1 MKKFLCILIMI
12 VILLF
17 PSNIYAKS
25 VNNEKNYANVVFFTY
40 FNGDLEGKK
49 YMEDNYKTI
58 MEYYNGSSETSVK
71 NYLENISYNNFHLY
85 NLFPQ
90 INDSTF
96 IPIELS
102 ITEDDA
108 NNSNYD
114 SIIISDVLKKYPNV
128 SGTIDYD
135 NDGIVDNL
143 TIILRNKADN
153 AGSNSSL
160 VSHKSDYPGGN
171 DITLSNKSLGT
182 YNMLNTYSI
191 RNTKSSVIIHEFMH
205 SLGYPD
211 LYNSN
216 NDYPVFTWDIMG
228 NVISPPPYSL
238 AYLRSYFTNWLSID
252 EITKSGTITLNTQD
266 NKDGNQAYIIK
277 SPLND
282 YEFFVVEYRKKP
294 TLFDKIDRSIS
305 NSGVIV
311 YRINTTIT
319 GLSNKFGSYGV
330 YVYRDNSF
338 ALNSTPSSAVYNTV
352 FSKELGR
359 TTVGNSDLNS
369 KDKALLYSDGTNS
382 GIVLSEI
389 GSSSSN
395 SITLNVSIPNKGD
408 LDVWNELK
416 YDDINKN
423 SGYKVQTSIEMNN
436 KIYVGSITNNKLYTT
451 VYDNGNWS
459 TISNGTNIVIGD
471 VSPSTMEFK
480 IINNKLYLIY
490 GCWNK
495 IGVYSLENN
504 IWKKRA
510 EYNYSTGYMSTEVIN
525 NELYIANMYDNNNAE
540 LLKYKDDNITKV
552 TNYYSGSFVG
562 DPKVLSINNKIYLMV
577 RESSTKKIKIYEYS
591 NNIIKE
597 INNDILVNS
606 YDAKD
611 LNNKIIIAGKNT
623 GDIELYEF
631 DGTNFKKKTETIPY
645 NLPQLFKSQG
655 NLYLR
660 TIKDPTDI
668 YSNDNVLMVYSLSD
682 KVTMEGNNIASGV
695 NADYSGV
702 FSIGNRLYISY
713 IKDDITHIK
722 YKESN
727 NSLLSLSITSPN
739 KTTYTVG
746 DNVDLTGLKVIANYT
761 KNRKELSNNE
771 YTITNLNTNKVGS
784 YSATITYEGISNTFN
799 YEVIEK
805 VILNPLKSI
814 NLNKTSGTK
823 YIGETEN
830 LTVIYNPSNTT
841 DNKNV
846 TWTSS
851 NNNVASINNGVVT
864 AKGIGNA
871 IITAKVGSLTAS
883 YKITVIKHDNPVIVK
898 ANTLTYNGKEQ
909 EIITASNI
917 KGNIC
922 YAYNPI
928 SSCSSNKSIPKKINA
943 GEYTVYY
950 YVSGDNNYNSKS
962 GSIKV
967 NINKKVI
974 TKPVSSSDKTYN
986 GTIQNSNIVKP
997 DGVSIKNGSI
1007 ESATNVGK
1015 YNITYILDQ
1024 NHIWNDGSNNDVTVI
1039 WKINPYNISNALVNG
1054 VSDKVYNGNNIV
1066 QDNINVTVPIPSG
1079 KTSNPT
1085 YNVTYKDN
1093 LNSGV
1098 ATMIITGTGNYTG
1111 TKNVIFKI
1119 NKANNPVIVKAN
1131 TLTYNGKEQE
1141 LITVSNIKGNICY
1154 SYNPIS
1160 SCSKNESIPK
1170 KINAGEYTVYYYVSG
1185 DNNYNSK
1192 SGSIKVNINK
1202 KSGSISYLNKSITK
1216 TQGDQ
1221 AFTNVLTK
1229 TGDGIINYSSSDN
1242 KVATIDKNGKVTILS
1257 SGNTVIKA
1265 IVIDG
1270 ENYFYNI
1277 KEASYTLT
1285 VNKKII
1291 NIPITSISLNKTSG
1305 TKYIGETENLVVSYN
1320 PSNTTDNKSI
1330 TWTTSNSKVAT
1341 INNGVVKAV
1350 GVGNA
1355 VITAK
1360 VMNKTATYN
1369 ITVKK
1374 KENRPITYKYTYDS
1388 SKKIIFK
1395 LNNNVNINTFKNNL
1409 NYSSIIKSNNNI
1421 LKDND
1426 LIRTNMT
1433 ITYTDDEGN
1442 VQIYN
1447 TSVLGD
1453 VNGDGNI
1460 NALDYVK
1467 IKNHIMNT
1475 KKILKD
1481 VFILSADYNNDGKIS
1496 ALDYVRI
1503 KNYIMNGG
1511 K

>member
-12 VILLF
+12 VTLLF

-266 NKDGNQAYIIK
+266 NKNGNQAYIIK

-423 SGYKVQTSIEMNN
+423 SGYKVQTSIEMNS

-591 NNIIKE
+591 NNILKE

-631 DGTNFKKKTETIPY
+631 DGTNFKKKIETIPY

-771 YTITNLNTNKVGS
+771 YTITNFNTNKVGS

-898 ANTLTYNGKEQ
+898 
-909 EIITASNI
+909 
-917 KGNIC
+917 
-922 YAYNPI
+922 
-928 SSCSSNKSIPKKINA
+928 
-943 GEYTVYY
+943 V
-950 YVSGDNNYNSKS
+950 
-962 GSIKV
+962 
-967 NINKKVI
+967 
-974 TKPVSSSDKTYN
+974 
-986 GTIQNSNIVKP
+986 
-997 DGVSIKNGSI
+997 
-1007 ESATNVGK
+1007 
-1015 YNITYILDQ
+1015 
-1024 NHIWNDGSNNDVTVI
+1024 
-1039 WKINPYNISNALVNG
+1039 
-1054 VSDKVYNGNNIV
+1054 
-1066 QDNINVTVPIPSG
+1066 
-1079 KTSNPT
+1079 
-1085 YNVTYKDN
+1085 
-1093 LNSGV
+1093 
-1098 ATMIITGTGNYTG
+1098 
-1111 TKNVIFKI
+1111 
-1119 NKANNPVIVKAN
+1119 N

-1160 SCSKNESIPK
+1160 SCSTNESIPK
-1170 KINAGEYTVYYYVSG
+1170 KINAGEYTVYYFVSG

-1395 LNNNVNINTFKNNL
+1395 LNNNININTFKNNL

>member
-25 VNNEKNYANVVFFTY
+25 VNNERNYANVVFFTY

-382 GIVLSEI
+382 GIVLREI

-510 EYNYSTGYMSTEVIN
+510 EYNYSTGYMSTEIIN
-525 NELYIANMYDNNNAE
+525 NELYIANMYDNKNAE
-540 LLKYKDDNITKV
+540 LLKYKNDNITKV

-591 NNIIKE
+591 NNILKE

-771 YTITNLNTNKVGS
+771 YTITNFNTNKVGS

-871 IITAKVGSLTAS
+871 VITAKVGSLTAS

-909 EIITASNI
+909 ELITASNI

-922 YAYNPI
+922 YSYNPI
-928 SSCSSNKSIPKKINA
+928 SSCSKNESIPKKINA

-974 TKPVSSSDKTYN
+974 TKPVSPSDKTYN

-1007 ESATNVGK
+1007 ENATNVGK

-1054 VSDKVYNGNNIV
+1054 VSDKIYNGNNIV

-1119 NKANNPVIVKAN
+1119 NKANNQVIVKAN
-1131 TLTYNGKEQE
+1131 TLTYNEKEQE

-1160 SCSKNESIPK
+1160 SCSTNEIIPK

-1202 KSGSISYLNKSITK
+1202 KNGSISYLNKSITK

-1221 AFTNVLTK
+1221 AFTNLLTK

-1242 KVATIDKNGKVTILS
+1242 KVANIDKNGKVTILS
-1257 SGNTVIKA
+1257 PGNTVIKA

-1277 KEASYTLT
+1277 KETSYTLT

-1320 PSNTTDNKSI
+1320 PSNTPDNKSI
-1330 TWTTSNSKVAT
+1330 TWTTSNKKVAT

-1388 SKKIIFK
+1388 SKKIIYK
-1395 LNNNVNINTFKNNL
+1395 LNNNINISTFKNNL
-1409 NYSSIIKSNNNI
+1409 NYNSIIKSNNNI

>member
-25 VNNEKNYANVVFFTY
+25 VNNERNYANVVFFTY

-71 NYLENISYNNFHLY
+71 NYLKNISYNNFHLY

-495 IGVYSLENN
+495 IGFYSLENN

-525 NELYIANMYDNNNAE
+525 NELYIANMYNNNNAE
-540 LLKYKDDNITKV
+540 LLKYKNDNITKV

-591 NNIIKE
+591 NNILKE

-713 IKDDITHIK
+713 IKDNITHIK

-771 YTITNLNTNKVGS
+771 YTITNFNTNKVGS

-864 AKGIGNA
+864 AKEIGNA

-898 ANTLTYNGKEQ
+898 ANTLTYNE
-909 EIITASNI
+909 
-917 KGNIC
+917 
-922 YAYNPI
+922 
-928 SSCSSNKSIPKKINA
+928 
-943 GEYTVYY
+943 
-950 YVSGDNNYNSKS
+950 
-962 GSIKV
+962 
-967 NINKKVI
+967 
-974 TKPVSSSDKTYN
+974 
-986 GTIQNSNIVKP
+986 
-997 DGVSIKNGSI
+997 
-1007 ESATNVGK
+1007 
-1015 YNITYILDQ
+1015 
-1024 NHIWNDGSNNDVTVI
+1024 
-1039 WKINPYNISNALVNG
+1039 
-1054 VSDKVYNGNNIV
+1054 
-1066 QDNINVTVPIPSG
+1066 
-1079 KTSNPT
+1079 
-1085 YNVTYKDN
+1085 
-1093 LNSGV
+1093 
-1098 ATMIITGTGNYTG
+1098 
-1111 TKNVIFKI
+1111 
-1119 NKANNPVIVKAN
+1119 
-1131 TLTYNGKEQE
+1131 KEQE

-1160 SCSKNESIPK
+1160 SCLKNESIPK

-1330 TWTTSNSKVAT
+1330 TWTTSNNKVAT

-1395 LNNNVNINTFKNNL
+1395 LNNNININTFKNNL

-1481 VFILSADYNNDGKIS
+1481 VFMLSADYNNDGKIS

>member
-25 VNNEKNYANVVFFTY
+25 VNNERNYANVVFFTY

-395 SITLNVSIPNKGD
+395 SITLNVSIPNKND

-540 LLKYKDDNITKV
+540 LLKYKNDNITKV

-591 NNIIKE
+591 NNILKE

-660 TIKDPTDI
+660 TIKDTTDI

-909 EIITASNI
+909 ELITVSNI

-922 YAYNPI
+922 YSYNPI
-928 SSCSSNKSIPKKINA
+928 SSCSTNESIPKKINA

-950 YVSGDNNYNSKS
+950 FVSGDNNYNSKS

-974 TKPVSSSDKTYN
+974 TKPISSSDKTYN

-1111 TKNVIFKI
+1111 TKNVTFKI

-1160 SCSKNESIPK
+1160 SCSTNESIPK

-1330 TWTTSNSKVAT
+1330 TWTTSNNKVAT

-1369 ITVKK
+1369 INVKK

-1395 LNNNVNINTFKNNL
+1395 LNNNININTFKNNL

>member
-58 MEYYNGSSETSVK
+58 IEYYNGSSETSVK

-369 KDKALLYSDGTNS
+369 KNKALLYSDGTNS

-525 NELYIANMYDNNNAE
+525 NELYIANMYNNNNAE
-540 LLKYKDDNITKV
+540 LLKYKDDNIIKV

-591 NNIIKE
+591 NNILKE

-771 YTITNLNTNKVGS
+771 YIITNFNTNKVGS

-871 IITAKVGSLTAS
+871 VITAKVGSLTAS
-883 YKITVIKHDNPVIVK
+883 YKITVIKHDNPVI
-898 ANTLTYNGKEQ
+898 
-909 EIITASNI
+909 I
-917 KGNIC
+917 
-922 YAYNPI
+922 
-928 SSCSSNKSIPKKINA
+928 
-943 GEYTVYY
+943 
-950 YVSGDNNYNSKS
+950 
-962 GSIKV
+962 
-967 NINKKVI
+967 
-974 TKPVSSSDKTYN
+974 
-986 GTIQNSNIVKP
+986 
-997 DGVSIKNGSI
+997 
-1007 ESATNVGK
+1007 
-1015 YNITYILDQ
+1015 
-1024 NHIWNDGSNNDVTVI
+1024 
-1039 WKINPYNISNALVNG
+1039 
-1054 VSDKVYNGNNIV
+1054 
-1066 QDNINVTVPIPSG
+1066 
-1079 KTSNPT
+1079 
-1085 YNVTYKDN
+1085 
-1093 LNSGV
+1093 
-1098 ATMIITGTGNYTG
+1098 
-1111 TKNVIFKI
+1111 
-1119 NKANNPVIVKAN
+1119 KAN

-1229 TGDGIINYSSSDN
+1229 TGDGIMNYSSSDN

-1305 TKYIGETENLVVSYN
+1305 TKYIGETENLIVSYN

-1330 TWTTSNSKVAT
+1330 TWTTSNKKVAI

-1360 VMNKTATYN
+1360 VMNKTVTYN

-1395 LNNNVNINTFKNNL
+1395 LNNNINITTFKNNL
-1409 NYSSIIKSNNNI
+1409 NYSSIITSNNNI

>member
-395 SITLNVSIPNKGD
+395 SITLNVSIPNKDD

-577 RESSTKKIKIYEYS
+577 RESSSKKIKIYEYS
-591 NNIIKE
+591 NNILKE

-713 IKDDITHIK
+713 IKDNITHIK

-771 YTITNLNTNKVGS
+771 YTITNFNTNKVGS

-871 IITAKVGSLTAS
+871 VITAKVGSLTAS
-883 YKITVIKHDNPVIVK
+883 YKITVIKHDNPVI
-898 ANTLTYNGKEQ
+898 
-909 EIITASNI
+909 I
-917 KGNIC
+917 
-922 YAYNPI
+922 
-928 SSCSSNKSIPKKINA
+928 
-943 GEYTVYY
+943 
-950 YVSGDNNYNSKS
+950 
-962 GSIKV
+962 
-967 NINKKVI
+967 
-974 TKPVSSSDKTYN
+974 
-986 GTIQNSNIVKP
+986 
-997 DGVSIKNGSI
+997 
-1007 ESATNVGK
+1007 
-1015 YNITYILDQ
+1015 
-1024 NHIWNDGSNNDVTVI
+1024 
-1039 WKINPYNISNALVNG
+1039 
-1054 VSDKVYNGNNIV
+1054 
-1066 QDNINVTVPIPSG
+1066 
-1079 KTSNPT
+1079 
-1085 YNVTYKDN
+1085 
-1093 LNSGV
+1093 
-1098 ATMIITGTGNYTG
+1098 
-1111 TKNVIFKI
+1111 
-1119 NKANNPVIVKAN
+1119 KAN

-1229 TGDGIINYSSSDN
+1229 TGDGIINYSSSNN

-1330 TWTTSNSKVAT
+1330 TWTTSNKKVAI

-1395 LNNNVNINTFKNNL
+1395 LNNNININTFKNNL

>member
-25 VNNEKNYANVVFFTY
+25 VNNERNYANVVFFTY

-591 NNIIKE
+591 NNILKE

-631 DGTNFKKKTETIPY
+631 DGINFKKKTETIPY

-771 YTITNLNTNKVGS
+771 YTITNFNTNKVGS

-909 EIITASNI
+909 E
-917 KGNIC
+917 
-922 YAYNPI
+922 
-928 SSCSSNKSIPKKINA
+928 
-943 GEYTVYY
+943 
-950 YVSGDNNYNSKS
+950 
-962 GSIKV
+962 
-967 NINKKVI
+967 
-974 TKPVSSSDKTYN
+974 
-986 GTIQNSNIVKP
+986 
-997 DGVSIKNGSI
+997 
-1007 ESATNVGK
+1007 
-1015 YNITYILDQ
+1015 
-1024 NHIWNDGSNNDVTVI
+1024 
-1039 WKINPYNISNALVNG
+1039 
-1054 VSDKVYNGNNIV
+1054 
-1066 QDNINVTVPIPSG
+1066 
-1079 KTSNPT
+1079 
-1085 YNVTYKDN
+1085 
-1093 LNSGV
+1093 
-1098 ATMIITGTGNYTG
+1098 
-1111 TKNVIFKI
+1111 
-1119 NKANNPVIVKAN
+1119 
-1131 TLTYNGKEQE
+1131 

-1160 SCSKNESIPK
+1160 SCSTNESIPK

-1305 TKYIGETENLVVSYN
+1305 TKYIGETENLIVSYN

-1330 TWTTSNSKVAT
+1330 TWTTSNKKVAT

-1395 LNNNVNINTFKNNL
+1395 LNNNININTFKNNL

-1475 KKILKD
+1475 KKITGD

>member
-12 VILLF
+12 VTLLF

-266 NKDGNQAYIIK
+266 NKNGNQAYIIK

-525 NELYIANMYDNNNAE
+525 NELYIANMYNNNNAE

-591 NNIIKE
+591 NNILKE

-771 YTITNLNTNKVGS
+771 YTITNFNTNKVGS

-898 ANTLTYNGKEQ
+898 AN
-909 EIITASNI
+909 
-917 KGNIC
+917 
-922 YAYNPI
+922 P
-928 SSCSSNKSIPKKINA
+928 
-943 GEYTVYY
+943 
-950 YVSGDNNYNSKS
+950 
-962 GSIKV
+962 
-967 NINKKVI
+967 
-974 TKPVSSSDKTYN
+974 
-986 GTIQNSNIVKP
+986 
-997 DGVSIKNGSI
+997 
-1007 ESATNVGK
+1007 
-1015 YNITYILDQ
+1015 
-1024 NHIWNDGSNNDVTVI
+1024 
-1039 WKINPYNISNALVNG
+1039 
-1054 VSDKVYNGNNIV
+1054 
-1066 QDNINVTVPIPSG
+1066 
-1079 KTSNPT
+1079 
-1085 YNVTYKDN
+1085 
-1093 LNSGV
+1093 
-1098 ATMIITGTGNYTG
+1098 
-1111 TKNVIFKI
+1111 
-1119 NKANNPVIVKAN
+1119 
-1131 TLTYNGKEQE
+1131 LTYNGKEQE

-1154 SYNPIS
+1154 SYNHIS
-1160 SCSKNESIPK
+1160 SCSSNESIPK

-1192 SGSIKVNINK
+1192 SGSIKVIINK

-1388 SKKIIFK
+1388 SKKIIYK
-1395 LNNNVNINTFKNNL
+1395 LNKNINIKTFKNNL
-1409 NYSSIIKSNNNI
+1409 NYNPIIKSNNNI

>member
-25 VNNEKNYANVVFFTY
+25 VNNERNYANVVFFTY

-395 SITLNVSIPNKGD
+395 SITLNVSIPNKDD

-423 SGYKVQTSIEMNN
+423 GGYKVQTSIEMNN

-591 NNIIKE
+591 NNILKE

-771 YTITNLNTNKVGS
+771 YTITNFNTNKVGS
-784 YSATITYEGISNTFN
+784 YSATITYEGISNSFN

-814 NLNKTSGTK
+814 NLNKTSDTK

-871 IITAKVGSLTAS
+871 IITAKVGNLTAS

-909 EIITASNI
+909 ELITVSNI

-922 YAYNPI
+922 YSYNPI
-928 SSCSSNKSIPKKINA
+928 SSCSKNESIPKKINA

-950 YVSGDNNYNSKS
+950 FVGGDNNYNSKS
-962 GSIKV
+962 GNIKV

-1039 WKINPYNISNALVNG
+1039 WKINPYNINNALVNG

-1098 ATMIITGTGNYTG
+1098 VTMIITGTGNYTG
-1111 TKNVIFKI
+1111 TKNVTFKI

-1131 TLTYNGKEQE
+1131 TLTYNEQEQE

-1170 KINAGEYTVYYYVSG
+1170 KINAGEYTVYYFVSG

-1202 KSGSISYLNKSITK
+1202 KSGNISYLNKSITK

-1257 SGNTVIKA
+1257 AGNTVIKA

-1285 VNKKII
+1285 VNKKTI

-1350 GVGNA
+1350 GIGNA

-1395 LNNNVNINTFKNNL
+1395 LNNNININTFKNNL
-1409 NYSSIIKSNNNI
+1409 NYNPIIKSNNNI

-1475 KKILKD
+1475 KKITGD

>member
-525 NELYIANMYDNNNAE
+525 NELYIANMYNNNNAE

-591 NNIIKE
+591 NNILKE

-771 YTITNLNTNKVGS
+771 YTITNFNTNKVGS

-871 IITAKVGSLTAS
+871 VITAKVGSLTAS
-883 YKITVIKHDNPVIVK
+883 YKITVIKHD
-898 ANTLTYNGKEQ
+898 
-909 EIITASNI
+909 
-917 KGNIC
+917 
-922 YAYNPI
+922 
-928 SSCSSNKSIPKKINA
+928 
-943 GEYTVYY
+943 
-950 YVSGDNNYNSKS
+950 
-962 GSIKV
+962 
-967 NINKKVI
+967 
-974 TKPVSSSDKTYN
+974 
-986 GTIQNSNIVKP
+986 
-997 DGVSIKNGSI
+997 
-1007 ESATNVGK
+1007 
-1015 YNITYILDQ
+1015 
-1024 NHIWNDGSNNDVTVI
+1024 
-1039 WKINPYNISNALVNG
+1039 
-1054 VSDKVYNGNNIV
+1054 
-1066 QDNINVTVPIPSG
+1066 
-1079 KTSNPT
+1079 
-1085 YNVTYKDN
+1085 
-1093 LNSGV
+1093 
-1098 ATMIITGTGNYTG
+1098 
-1111 TKNVIFKI
+1111 
-1119 NKANNPVIVKAN
+1119 NPVIVKAN

-1160 SCSKNESIPK
+1160 SCLSNENIPK

-1291 NIPITSISLNKTSG
+1291 NIPIISISLNKTSG

-1330 TWTTSNSKVAT
+1330 IWTTSNSKVAT

-1388 SKKIIFK
+1388 SKKIIYK
-1395 LNNNVNINTFKNNL
+1395 LNNNININTFKNNL
-1409 NYSSIIKSNNNI
+1409 NYNPIIKSNNNI

>member
-71 NYLENISYNNFHLY
+71 SYLENISYNNFHLH

-591 NNIIKE
+591 NNILKE

-713 IKDDITHIK
+713 IKDNITHIK

-771 YTITNLNTNKVGS
+771 YTITNFNTNKVGS

-871 IITAKVGSLTAS
+871 VITAKVGSLTAS
-883 YKITVIKHDNPVIVK
+883 YKITVIKHD
-898 ANTLTYNGKEQ
+898 
-909 EIITASNI
+909 
-917 KGNIC
+917 
-922 YAYNPI
+922 
-928 SSCSSNKSIPKKINA
+928 
-943 GEYTVYY
+943 
-950 YVSGDNNYNSKS
+950 
-962 GSIKV
+962 
-967 NINKKVI
+967 
-974 TKPVSSSDKTYN
+974 
-986 GTIQNSNIVKP
+986 
-997 DGVSIKNGSI
+997 
-1007 ESATNVGK
+1007 
-1015 YNITYILDQ
+1015 
-1024 NHIWNDGSNNDVTVI
+1024 
-1039 WKINPYNISNALVNG
+1039 
-1054 VSDKVYNGNNIV
+1054 
-1066 QDNINVTVPIPSG
+1066 
-1079 KTSNPT
+1079 
-1085 YNVTYKDN
+1085 
-1093 LNSGV
+1093 
-1098 ATMIITGTGNYTG
+1098 
-1111 TKNVIFKI
+1111 
-1119 NKANNPVIVKAN
+1119 NPVIVKAN

-1160 SCSKNESIPK
+1160 SCLKNESILK

-1202 KSGSISYLNKSITK
+1202 KSGSISYLNKNITK

-1330 TWTTSNSKVAT
+1330 TWTSSNSKVAT

>member
-12 VILLF
+12 VTLLF

-252 EITKSGTITLNTQD
+252 EITKSGTIILNTQD

-591 NNIIKE
+591 NNILKE

-713 IKDDITHIK
+713 IKDNITHIK

-771 YTITNLNTNKVGS
+771 YTITNFNTNKVGS

-871 IITAKVGSLTAS
+871 IITAKVGNLTAS

-909 EIITASNI
+909 ELITVSNI

-922 YAYNPI
+922 YSYNPI
-928 SSCSSNKSIPKKINA
+928 SSCSSNESIPKKINA

-974 TKPVSSSDKTYN
+974 TKPISSSDKTYN

-1054 VSDKVYNGNNIV
+1054 VSGKVYNGNNIV

-1111 TKNVIFKI
+1111 TKNVTFKI

-1131 TLTYNGKEQE
+1131 TLIYNEKEQE

-1160 SCSKNESIPK
+1160 SCSTNESIPK
-1170 KINAGEYTVYYYVSG
+1170 KINAGEYTVYYFVSG

-1216 TQGDQ
+1216 TQGNQ

-1374 KENRPITYKYTYDS
+1374 KENRPITYKYSYDS

-1395 LNNNVNINTFKNNL
+1395 LNNNININTFKNNL

>member
-25 VNNEKNYANVVFFTY
+25 VNNERNYANVVFFTY

-395 SITLNVSIPNKGD
+395 SITLNVSIPNKDD

-591 NNIIKE
+591 NNILKE

-771 YTITNLNTNKVGS
+771 YTITNFNTNKVGS
-784 YSATITYEGISNTFN
+784 YSATITYEGISNSFN

-814 NLNKTSGTK
+814 NLNKTSDTK

-871 IITAKVGSLTAS
+871 IITAKVGNLTAS

-898 ANTLTYNGKEQ
+898 AN
-909 EIITASNI
+909 I
-917 KGNIC
+917 
-922 YAYNPI
+922 
-928 SSCSSNKSIPKKINA
+928 
-943 GEYTVYY
+943 
-950 YVSGDNNYNSKS
+950 
-962 GSIKV
+962 
-967 NINKKVI
+967 
-974 TKPVSSSDKTYN
+974 
-986 GTIQNSNIVKP
+986 
-997 DGVSIKNGSI
+997 
-1007 ESATNVGK
+1007 
-1015 YNITYILDQ
+1015 
-1024 NHIWNDGSNNDVTVI
+1024 
-1039 WKINPYNISNALVNG
+1039 
-1054 VSDKVYNGNNIV
+1054 
-1066 QDNINVTVPIPSG
+1066 
-1079 KTSNPT
+1079 
-1085 YNVTYKDN
+1085 
-1093 LNSGV
+1093 
-1098 ATMIITGTGNYTG
+1098 
-1111 TKNVIFKI
+1111 
-1119 NKANNPVIVKAN
+1119 
-1131 TLTYNGKEQE
+1131 LTYNGKEQE

-1170 KINAGEYTVYYYVSG
+1170 KINSGEYTVYYFVSG

-1202 KSGSISYLNKSITK
+1202 KSGNISYLNKSITK

-1395 LNNNVNINTFKNNL
+1395 LNNNININTFKNNL

>member
-25 VNNEKNYANVVFFTY
+25 VNNERNYANVVFFTY

-71 NYLENISYNNFHLY
+71 NYLKNISYNNFHLY

-191 RNTKSSVIIHEFMH
+191 KNTKSSVIIHEFMH

-591 NNIIKE
+591 NNILKE

-631 DGTNFKKKTETIPY
+631 DGTNFRKKTETIPY

-771 YTITNLNTNKVGS
+771 YTITNFNTNEVGS

-909 EIITASNI
+909 ELITVSNI

-922 YAYNPI
+922 YSYNPI
-928 SSCSSNKSIPKKINA
+928 SSCSTNESIPKKINA

-1007 ESATNVGK
+1007 ESATNAGK

-1024 NHIWNDGSNNDVTVI
+1024 NHIWNDGSNNDVTII

-1111 TKNVIFKI
+1111 TKNVTFKI
-1119 NKANNPVIVKAN
+1119 NKANNPAIVKAN
-1131 TLTYNGKEQE
+1131 ILTYNGKEQE

-1160 SCSKNESIPK
+1160 SCSTNESIPK

-1305 TKYIGETENLVVSYN
+1305 TKYIGETENLIVSYN

-1330 TWTTSNSKVAT
+1330 TWTTSNKKVAT

-1409 NYSSIIKSNNNI
+1409 NYSSVIKSNNNI

-1475 KKILKD
+1475 KKITGD

>member
-25 VNNEKNYANVVFFTY
+25 VNNERNYANVVFFTY

-395 SITLNVSIPNKGD
+395 SITLNVSIPNKDD

-423 SGYKVQTSIEMNN
+423 GGYKVQTSIEMNN

-591 NNIIKE
+591 NNILKE

-771 YTITNLNTNKVGS
+771 YTITNFNTNKVGS
-784 YSATITYEGISNTFN
+784 YSATITYEGISNSFN

-814 NLNKTSGTK
+814 NLNKTSDTK

-871 IITAKVGSLTAS
+871 IITAKVGNLTAS

-909 EIITASNI
+909 ELITVSNI

-922 YAYNPI
+922 YSYNPI
-928 SSCSSNKSIPKKINA
+928 SSCSKNESIPKKINA

-974 TKPVSSSDKTYN
+974 IKPISSSDKTYN

-1024 NHIWNDGSNNDVTVI
+1024 NHIWNDGSNNDVTII

-1160 SCSKNESIPK
+1160 SCSTNESIPK

-1242 KVATIDKNGKVTILS
+1242 KVATIDKKGKVTILS
-1257 SGNTVIKA
+1257 AGNTVIKA

-1285 VNKKII
+1285 VNKKTI

-1305 TKYIGETENLVVSYN
+1305 TKYIGETGNLVVSYN

-1350 GVGNA
+1350 GIGNA

>member
-58 MEYYNGSSETSVK
+58 IEYYNGSSETSVK

-171 DITLSNKSLGT
+171 DITLSNKSLGA

-525 NELYIANMYDNNNAE
+525 NELYIANMYDNKNAE
-540 LLKYKDDNITKV
+540 LLKYKNDNITKV

-591 NNIIKE
+591 NNILKE

-668 YSNDNVLMVYSLSD
+668 YSNDNILMVYSLSD

-771 YTITNLNTNKVGS
+771 YTITNFNTNKVGS

-871 IITAKVGSLTAS
+871 VITAKVGSLTAS

-898 ANTLTYNGKEQ
+898 AN
-909 EIITASNI
+909 I
-917 KGNIC
+917 
-922 YAYNPI
+922 
-928 SSCSSNKSIPKKINA
+928 
-943 GEYTVYY
+943 
-950 YVSGDNNYNSKS
+950 
-962 GSIKV
+962 
-967 NINKKVI
+967 
-974 TKPVSSSDKTYN
+974 
-986 GTIQNSNIVKP
+986 
-997 DGVSIKNGSI
+997 
-1007 ESATNVGK
+1007 
-1015 YNITYILDQ
+1015 
-1024 NHIWNDGSNNDVTVI
+1024 
-1039 WKINPYNISNALVNG
+1039 
-1054 VSDKVYNGNNIV
+1054 
-1066 QDNINVTVPIPSG
+1066 
-1079 KTSNPT
+1079 
-1085 YNVTYKDN
+1085 
-1093 LNSGV
+1093 
-1098 ATMIITGTGNYTG
+1098 
-1111 TKNVIFKI
+1111 
-1119 NKANNPVIVKAN
+1119 
-1131 TLTYNGKEQE
+1131 LTYNGKEQE

-1160 SCSKNESIPK
+1160 SCSTNESIPK
-1170 KINAGEYTVYYYVSG
+1170 KINAGEYTVYYFVSG

-1305 TKYIGETENLVVSYN
+1305 TKYIGETENLIVSYN

-1374 KENRPITYKYTYDS
+1374 KENRPITYKYAYDS

-1395 LNNNVNINTFKNNL
+1395 LNNNININTFKNNL
-1409 NYSSIIKSNNNI
+1409 NYNPIIKSNNNI

>member
-58 MEYYNGSSETSVK
+58 IEYYNGSSETSVK

-540 LLKYKDDNITKV
+540 LLKYKNDNITKV

-577 RESSTKKIKIYEYS
+577 RESSTKKIKIYEYN
-591 NNIIKE
+591 NNILKE

-771 YTITNLNTNKVGS
+771 YTITNFNTNKVGS

-871 IITAKVGSLTAS
+871 VITAKVGSLTAS

-898 ANTLTYNGKEQ
+898 
-909 EIITASNI
+909 
-917 KGNIC
+917 
-922 YAYNPI
+922 
-928 SSCSSNKSIPKKINA
+928 
-943 GEYTVYY
+943 V
-950 YVSGDNNYNSKS
+950 
-962 GSIKV
+962 
-967 NINKKVI
+967 
-974 TKPVSSSDKTYN
+974 
-986 GTIQNSNIVKP
+986 
-997 DGVSIKNGSI
+997 
-1007 ESATNVGK
+1007 
-1015 YNITYILDQ
+1015 
-1024 NHIWNDGSNNDVTVI
+1024 
-1039 WKINPYNISNALVNG
+1039 
-1054 VSDKVYNGNNIV
+1054 
-1066 QDNINVTVPIPSG
+1066 
-1079 KTSNPT
+1079 
-1085 YNVTYKDN
+1085 
-1093 LNSGV
+1093 
-1098 ATMIITGTGNYTG
+1098 
-1111 TKNVIFKI
+1111 
-1119 NKANNPVIVKAN
+1119 N

-1160 SCSKNESIPK
+1160 SCSTNESIPK
-1170 KINAGEYTVYYYVSG
+1170 KINAGEYTVYYFVSG

-1257 SGNTVIKA
+1257 PGNTVIKA

-1305 TKYIGETENLVVSYN
+1305 TKYIGETENLIVSYN

-1409 NYSSIIKSNNNI
+1409 SYSSIIKSNNNI

-1475 KKILKD
+1475 KKITGD

>member
-171 DITLSNKSLGT
+171 DITLSNKALGT

-408 LDVWNELK
+408 LDVWNELR

-525 NELYIANMYDNNNAE
+525 NELYIANMYNNNNAE

-591 NNIIKE
+591 NNILKE

-631 DGTNFKKKTETIPY
+631 DGTNFKKKNETIPY

-668 YSNDNVLMVYSLSD
+668 YSNDNVLMVYLLSD

-713 IKDDITHIK
+713 IKDNITHIK

-771 YTITNLNTNKVGS
+771 YTITNFNTNKVGS

-871 IITAKVGSLTAS
+871 VITAKVGSLTAS
-883 YKITVIKHDNPVIVK
+883 YKITVIKHD
-898 ANTLTYNGKEQ
+898 
-909 EIITASNI
+909 
-917 KGNIC
+917 
-922 YAYNPI
+922 
-928 SSCSSNKSIPKKINA
+928 
-943 GEYTVYY
+943 
-950 YVSGDNNYNSKS
+950 
-962 GSIKV
+962 
-967 NINKKVI
+967 
-974 TKPVSSSDKTYN
+974 
-986 GTIQNSNIVKP
+986 
-997 DGVSIKNGSI
+997 
-1007 ESATNVGK
+1007 
-1015 YNITYILDQ
+1015 
-1024 NHIWNDGSNNDVTVI
+1024 
-1039 WKINPYNISNALVNG
+1039 
-1054 VSDKVYNGNNIV
+1054 
-1066 QDNINVTVPIPSG
+1066 
-1079 KTSNPT
+1079 
-1085 YNVTYKDN
+1085 
-1093 LNSGV
+1093 
-1098 ATMIITGTGNYTG
+1098 
-1111 TKNVIFKI
+1111 
-1119 NKANNPVIVKAN
+1119 NPVIVKAN

-1160 SCSKNESIPK
+1160 SCSTNESIPK

-1305 TKYIGETENLVVSYN
+1305 TKYIGETENLIVSYN

-1374 KENRPITYKYTYDS
+1374 KENRPITYKYSYDS

-1395 LNNNVNINTFKNNL
+1395 LNNNINITTFKNNL

-1475 KKILKD
+1475 KKIIGD

>member
-25 VNNEKNYANVVFFTY
+25 VNNERNYANVVFFTY

-395 SITLNVSIPNKGD
+395 SITLNVSIPNKDD

-423 SGYKVQTSIEMNN
+423 GGYKVQTSIEMNN

-591 NNIIKE
+591 NNILKE

-695 NADYSGV
+695 NADYNGV

-739 KTTYTVG
+739 KITYTVG

-771 YTITNLNTNKVGS
+771 YTITNFNTNKVGS
-784 YSATITYEGISNTFN
+784 YSATITYEGISNSFN

-814 NLNKTSGTK
+814 NLNKTSDTK

-871 IITAKVGSLTAS
+871 IITAKVGNLTAS

-909 EIITASNI
+909 ELITVSNI

-922 YAYNPI
+922 YSYNPI
-928 SSCSSNKSIPKKINA
+928 SSCSKNESIPKKINA

-950 YVSGDNNYNSKS
+950 FVGGDNNYNSKS
-962 GSIKV
+962 GNIKV

-1039 WKINPYNISNALVNG
+1039 WKINPYNINNALVNG

-1111 TKNVIFKI
+1111 TKNVTFKI

-1160 SCSKNESIPK
+1160 SCSTNESIPK

-1202 KSGSISYLNKSITK
+1202 KSGNISYLNKSITK

-1257 SGNTVIKA
+1257 AGNTVIKA

-1285 VNKKII
+1285 VNKKTI

-1320 PSNTTDNKSI
+1320 PSNTTDNRSI

-1388 SKKIIFK
+1388 SKKIIYK
-1395 LNNNVNINTFKNNL
+1395 LNNNININTFKNNL
-1409 NYSSIIKSNNNI
+1409 NYNPIIKSNNNI

-1475 KKILKD
+1475 KKITGD

>member
-525 NELYIANMYDNNNAE
+525 NELYIANMYNNNNAE

-591 NNIIKE
+591 NNILKE

-713 IKDDITHIK
+713 IKDNITHIK

-771 YTITNLNTNKVGS
+771 YTITNFNTNKVGS

-830 LTVIYNPSNTT
+830 LIVIYNPSNTT

-909 EIITASNI
+909 E
-917 KGNIC
+917 
-922 YAYNPI
+922 
-928 SSCSSNKSIPKKINA
+928 
-943 GEYTVYY
+943 
-950 YVSGDNNYNSKS
+950 
-962 GSIKV
+962 
-967 NINKKVI
+967 
-974 TKPVSSSDKTYN
+974 
-986 GTIQNSNIVKP
+986 
-997 DGVSIKNGSI
+997 
-1007 ESATNVGK
+1007 
-1015 YNITYILDQ
+1015 
-1024 NHIWNDGSNNDVTVI
+1024 
-1039 WKINPYNISNALVNG
+1039 
-1054 VSDKVYNGNNIV
+1054 
-1066 QDNINVTVPIPSG
+1066 
-1079 KTSNPT
+1079 
-1085 YNVTYKDN
+1085 
-1093 LNSGV
+1093 
-1098 ATMIITGTGNYTG
+1098 
-1111 TKNVIFKI
+1111 
-1119 NKANNPVIVKAN
+1119 
-1131 TLTYNGKEQE
+1131 

-1170 KINAGEYTVYYYVSG
+1170 KINAGKYTVYYFVSG

-1330 TWTTSNSKVAT
+1330 TWTTSNNKVAT

-1395 LNNNVNINTFKNNL
+1395 LNNNININTFKNNL

>member
-25 VNNEKNYANVVFFTY
+25 VNNERNYANVVFFTY

-525 NELYIANMYDNNNAE
+525 NELYIANMYNNNNAE

-591 NNIIKE
+591 NNILKE

-631 DGTNFKKKTETIPY
+631 DGTNFRKKTETIPY
-645 NLPQLFKSQG
+645 NLPKLFKSQG

-771 YTITNLNTNKVGS
+771 YTITNFNTNEVGS

-909 EIITASNI
+909 ELITVSNI

-922 YAYNPI
+922 YSYNPI
-928 SSCSSNKSIPKKINA
+928 SSCSTNESIPKKINA

-1007 ESATNVGK
+1007 ESATNAGK

-1024 NHIWNDGSNNDVTVI
+1024 NHIWNDGSNNDVTII

-1111 TKNVIFKI
+1111 TKNVTFKI
-1119 NKANNPVIVKAN
+1119 NKANNPAIVKAN
-1131 TLTYNGKEQE
+1131 ILTYNGKEQE

-1160 SCSKNESIPK
+1160 SCSTNESIPK

-1305 TKYIGETENLVVSYN
+1305 TKYIGETENLIVSYN

-1330 TWTTSNSKVAT
+1330 TWTTSNKKVAT

-1409 NYSSIIKSNNNI
+1409 NYSSVIKSNNNI

-1475 KKILKD
+1475 KKITGD

>member
-25 VNNEKNYANVVFFTY
+25 VNNERNYANVVFFTY

-395 SITLNVSIPNKGD
+395 SITLNVSIPNKDD

-525 NELYIANMYDNNNAE
+525 NELYIANMYDNKNAE

-591 NNIIKE
+591 NNILKE

-660 TIKDPTDI
+660 TIKDPTGI

-695 NADYSGV
+695 NADYNGV

-739 KTTYTVG
+739 KITYTVG

-771 YTITNLNTNKVGS
+771 YTITNFNTNKVGS

-864 AKGIGNA
+864 AKEIGNA
-871 IITAKVGSLTAS
+871 IITAKVGNLTAS

-909 EIITASNI
+909 ELITVSNI

-922 YAYNPI
+922 YSYNPI
-928 SSCSSNKSIPKKINA
+928 SSCSKNESIPKKINA

-950 YVSGDNNYNSKS
+950 FVGGDNNYNSKS
-962 GSIKV
+962 GNIKV

-1039 WKINPYNISNALVNG
+1039 WKINPYNINNALVNG

-1111 TKNVIFKI
+1111 TKNVTFKI

-1131 TLTYNGKEQE
+1131 TLTYNEQEQE

-1170 KINAGEYTVYYYVSG
+1170 KINAGEYTVYYFVSG

-1202 KSGSISYLNKSITK
+1202 KSGNISYLNKSITK

-1257 SGNTVIKA
+1257 AGNTVIKA

-1285 VNKKII
+1285 VNKKTI

-1350 GVGNA
+1350 GIGNA

-1395 LNNNVNINTFKNNL
+1395 LNNNININTFKNNL
-1409 NYSSIIKSNNNI
+1409 NYNPIIKSNNNI

-1475 KKILKD
+1475 KKITGD

>member
-12 VILLF
+12 VTLLF

-395 SITLNVSIPNKGD
+395 SITLNVSIPNKSD

-525 NELYIANMYDNNNAE
+525 NELYIANMYNNNNAE

-591 NNIIKE
+591 NNILKE

-668 YSNDNVLMVYSLSD
+668 YNNDNVLMVYSLSD

-771 YTITNLNTNKVGS
+771 YTITNFNTNKVGS

-851 NNNVASINNGVVT
+851 NNNVASVNNGVVT

-871 IITAKVGSLTAS
+871 VITAKVGSLTAS

-909 EIITASNI
+909 E
-917 KGNIC
+917 
-922 YAYNPI
+922 
-928 SSCSSNKSIPKKINA
+928 
-943 GEYTVYY
+943 
-950 YVSGDNNYNSKS
+950 
-962 GSIKV
+962 
-967 NINKKVI
+967 
-974 TKPVSSSDKTYN
+974 
-986 GTIQNSNIVKP
+986 
-997 DGVSIKNGSI
+997 
-1007 ESATNVGK
+1007 
-1015 YNITYILDQ
+1015 
-1024 NHIWNDGSNNDVTVI
+1024 
-1039 WKINPYNISNALVNG
+1039 
-1054 VSDKVYNGNNIV
+1054 
-1066 QDNINVTVPIPSG
+1066 
-1079 KTSNPT
+1079 
-1085 YNVTYKDN
+1085 
-1093 LNSGV
+1093 
-1098 ATMIITGTGNYTG
+1098 
-1111 TKNVIFKI
+1111 
-1119 NKANNPVIVKAN
+1119 
-1131 TLTYNGKEQE
+1131 

-1154 SYNPIS
+1154 SYNSIS

-1170 KINAGEYTVYYYVSG
+1170 KINAGEYTVYYFVSG

-1192 SGSIKVNINK
+1192 SGSIKANINK

-1221 AFTNVLTK
+1221 AFTNALTK

-1330 TWTTSNSKVAT
+1330 TWTTSNNKVAT

-1395 LNNNVNINTFKNNL
+1395 LNNNININTFKNNL

>member
-25 VNNEKNYANVVFFTY
+25 VNNERNYANVVFFTY

-114 SIIISDVLKKYPNV
+114 SIIISDVLKKYSNV

-191 RNTKSSVIIHEFMH
+191 RNTKSSVIIHEFLH

-451 VYDNGNWS
+451 AYDNGNWS

-577 RESSTKKIKIYEYS
+577 RESSTRKIKIYEYS
-591 NNIIKE
+591 NNILKE

-771 YTITNLNTNKVGS
+771 YTITNFNTNKVGS
-784 YSATITYEGISNTFN
+784 YSATITYEGISNTFD

-864 AKGIGNA
+864 AKEIGNA
-871 IITAKVGSLTAS
+871 VITAKVGSLTAS

-898 ANTLTYNGKEQ
+898 AN
-909 EIITASNI
+909 I
-917 KGNIC
+917 
-922 YAYNPI
+922 
-928 SSCSSNKSIPKKINA
+928 
-943 GEYTVYY
+943 
-950 YVSGDNNYNSKS
+950 
-962 GSIKV
+962 
-967 NINKKVI
+967 
-974 TKPVSSSDKTYN
+974 
-986 GTIQNSNIVKP
+986 
-997 DGVSIKNGSI
+997 
-1007 ESATNVGK
+1007 
-1015 YNITYILDQ
+1015 
-1024 NHIWNDGSNNDVTVI
+1024 
-1039 WKINPYNISNALVNG
+1039 
-1054 VSDKVYNGNNIV
+1054 
-1066 QDNINVTVPIPSG
+1066 
-1079 KTSNPT
+1079 
-1085 YNVTYKDN
+1085 
-1093 LNSGV
+1093 
-1098 ATMIITGTGNYTG
+1098 
-1111 TKNVIFKI
+1111 
-1119 NKANNPVIVKAN
+1119 
-1131 TLTYNGKEQE
+1131 LTYNGKEQE

-1170 KINAGEYTVYYYVSG
+1170 KINAGEYTVYYFVSG

-1242 KVATIDKNGKVTILS
+1242 KVATIDKKGKVTILS

-1285 VNKKII
+1285 INKKII

-1330 TWTTSNSKVAT
+1330 TWTTSNNKVAT

-1350 GVGNA
+1350 RVGNA

-1395 LNNNVNINTFKNNL
+1395 LNNNININTFKNNL

-1475 KKILKD
+1475 KKITGD

>member
-25 VNNEKNYANVVFFTY
+25 VNNERNYANVVFFTY

-369 KDKALLYSDGTNS
+369 KDKALLYSDETNS

-540 LLKYKDDNITKV
+540 LLKYKDDNIIKV

-591 NNIIKE
+591 NNILKE

-631 DGTNFKKKTETIPY
+631 DGINFKKKTETIPY

-771 YTITNLNTNKVGS
+771 YTITNFNTNKVGS

-864 AKGIGNA
+864 AEGIGNA

-909 EIITASNI
+909 ELITVSNI

-922 YAYNPI
+922 YSYNPI
-928 SSCSSNKSIPKKINA
+928 SSCSTNESIPKKINA

-974 TKPVSSSDKTYN
+974 IKPISSSDKTYN

-1024 NHIWNDGSNNDVTVI
+1024 NHIWNDGSNNVVTVI

-1111 TKNVIFKI
+1111 TKNVTFKI

-1160 SCSKNESIPK
+1160 SCSTNESIPK

-1202 KSGSISYLNKSITK
+1202 KSGSISYLNKNITK

-1229 TGDGIINYSSSDN
+1229 TGDGIINYSSSNN
-1242 KVATIDKNGKVTILS
+1242 KVSTIDKNGKVTILS

-1388 SKKIIFK
+1388 SKKIIYK
-1395 LNNNVNINTFKNNL
+1395 LNNNINISTFKNNL
-1409 NYSSIIKSNNNI
+1409 NYNSIIKSNNNI

>member
-25 VNNEKNYANVVFFTY
+25 VNNERNYANVVFFTY

-591 NNIIKE
+591 NNILKE

-771 YTITNLNTNKVGS
+771 YTITNFNTNKVGS

-871 IITAKVGSLTAS
+871 IITAKVGSLIAS

-898 ANTLTYNGKEQ
+898 ANILTYNE
-909 EIITASNI
+909 
-917 KGNIC
+917 
-922 YAYNPI
+922 
-928 SSCSSNKSIPKKINA
+928 
-943 GEYTVYY
+943 
-950 YVSGDNNYNSKS
+950 
-962 GSIKV
+962 
-967 NINKKVI
+967 
-974 TKPVSSSDKTYN
+974 
-986 GTIQNSNIVKP
+986 
-997 DGVSIKNGSI
+997 
-1007 ESATNVGK
+1007 
-1015 YNITYILDQ
+1015 
-1024 NHIWNDGSNNDVTVI
+1024 
-1039 WKINPYNISNALVNG
+1039 
-1054 VSDKVYNGNNIV
+1054 
-1066 QDNINVTVPIPSG
+1066 
-1079 KTSNPT
+1079 
-1085 YNVTYKDN
+1085 
-1093 LNSGV
+1093 
-1098 ATMIITGTGNYTG
+1098 
-1111 TKNVIFKI
+1111 
-1119 NKANNPVIVKAN
+1119 
-1131 TLTYNGKEQE
+1131 KEQE

-1160 SCSKNESIPK
+1160 SCSTNESIPK

-1395 LNNNVNINTFKNNL
+1395 LNNNININTFKNNL

>member
-1 MKKFLCILIMI
+1 MI
-12 VILLF
+12 VTLLF

-102 ITEDDA
+102 ITEDYA

-436 KIYVGSITNNKLYTT
+436 KIYVGLITNNKLYTT

-591 NNIIKE
+591 NNILKE

-695 NADYSGV
+695 NADYSGI

-771 YTITNLNTNKVGS
+771 YTITNFNTNKVGS

-909 EIITASNI
+909 ELITVSNI

-922 YAYNPI
+922 YSYNPI
-928 SSCSSNKSIPKKINA
+928 SSCSTNESIPKKINA

-950 YVSGDNNYNSKS
+950 FVSGDNNYNSKS

-974 TKPVSSSDKTYN
+974 TKPISSSDKTYN

-1039 WKINPYNISNALVNG
+1039 WKINPYNINNALVNG

-1111 TKNVIFKI
+1111 TKNVTFKI

-1131 TLTYNGKEQE
+1131 TLIYNGKEQE

-1160 SCSKNESIPK
+1160 SCLKNESIPK

-1229 TGDGIINYSSSDN
+1229 TGDGIINYSSSNN

-1330 TWTTSNSKVAT
+1330 IWTTSNSKVAT

-1388 SKKIIFK
+1388 SKKIIYK
-1395 LNNNVNINTFKNNL
+1395 LNNNININTFKNNL
-1409 NYSSIIKSNNNI
+1409 NYNPIIKSNNNI

>member
-71 NYLENISYNNFHLY
+71 NYLKNISYNNFHLY

-135 NDGIVDNL
+135 KDGIVDNL

-160 VSHKSDYPGGN
+160 ISHKSDYPGGN

-252 EITKSGTITLNTQD
+252 EISKSGTITLNTQD

-389 GSSSSN
+389 GSLSSN
-395 SITLNVSIPNKGD
+395 SITLNVSIPNKDD

-436 KIYVGSITNNKLYTT
+436 KIYVGSITNNKLYTI

-591 NNIIKE
+591 NNILKE

-771 YTITNLNTNKVGS
+771 YTITNFNTNKVGS

-871 IITAKVGSLTAS
+871 TITAKVGSLTAS
-883 YKITVIKHDNPVIVK
+883 YKITVIKHD
-898 ANTLTYNGKEQ
+898 
-909 EIITASNI
+909 
-917 KGNIC
+917 
-922 YAYNPI
+922 
-928 SSCSSNKSIPKKINA
+928 
-943 GEYTVYY
+943 
-950 YVSGDNNYNSKS
+950 
-962 GSIKV
+962 
-967 NINKKVI
+967 
-974 TKPVSSSDKTYN
+974 
-986 GTIQNSNIVKP
+986 
-997 DGVSIKNGSI
+997 
-1007 ESATNVGK
+1007 
-1015 YNITYILDQ
+1015 
-1024 NHIWNDGSNNDVTVI
+1024 
-1039 WKINPYNISNALVNG
+1039 
-1054 VSDKVYNGNNIV
+1054 
-1066 QDNINVTVPIPSG
+1066 
-1079 KTSNPT
+1079 
-1085 YNVTYKDN
+1085 
-1093 LNSGV
+1093 
-1098 ATMIITGTGNYTG
+1098 
-1111 TKNVIFKI
+1111 
-1119 NKANNPVIVKAN
+1119 NPVIVKAN

-1160 SCSKNESIPK
+1160 SCSTNESIPK
-1170 KINAGEYTVYYYVSG
+1170 KINAGEYTVYYFVSG

-1257 SGNTVIKA
+1257 PGNIVIKA

-1395 LNNNVNINTFKNNL
+1395 LNNNININTFKNNL

>member
-252 EITKSGTITLNTQD
+252 ELTKSGTITLNTQD

-540 LLKYKDDNITKV
+540 LLKYKDDNITKI

-591 NNIIKE
+591 NNILKE

-631 DGTNFKKKTETIPY
+631 DGTNFKRKTETIPY

-771 YTITNLNTNKVGS
+771 YTITNFNTNKVGS

-871 IITAKVGSLTAS
+871 VITAKVGSLTAS
-883 YKITVIKHDNPVIVK
+883 YKITVIKHD
-898 ANTLTYNGKEQ
+898 
-909 EIITASNI
+909 
-917 KGNIC
+917 
-922 YAYNPI
+922 
-928 SSCSSNKSIPKKINA
+928 
-943 GEYTVYY
+943 
-950 YVSGDNNYNSKS
+950 
-962 GSIKV
+962 
-967 NINKKVI
+967 
-974 TKPVSSSDKTYN
+974 
-986 GTIQNSNIVKP
+986 
-997 DGVSIKNGSI
+997 
-1007 ESATNVGK
+1007 
-1015 YNITYILDQ
+1015 
-1024 NHIWNDGSNNDVTVI
+1024 
-1039 WKINPYNISNALVNG
+1039 
-1054 VSDKVYNGNNIV
+1054 
-1066 QDNINVTVPIPSG
+1066 
-1079 KTSNPT
+1079 
-1085 YNVTYKDN
+1085 
-1093 LNSGV
+1093 
-1098 ATMIITGTGNYTG
+1098 
-1111 TKNVIFKI
+1111 
-1119 NKANNPVIVKAN
+1119 NPVIVKAN

-1160 SCSKNESIPK
+1160 SCSTNESIPK
-1170 KINAGEYTVYYYVSG
+1170 KINAGEYTVYYFVSG

-1305 TKYIGETENLVVSYN
+1305 TKYIGEIENLIVSYN

-1388 SKKIIFK
+1388 SKKIIYK
-1395 LNNNVNINTFKNNL
+1395 LNNNINIKTFKNNL
-1409 NYSSIIKSNNNI
+1409 NYNPIIKSNNNI

-1453 VNGDGNI
+1453 VNGDRNI

>member
-25 VNNEKNYANVVFFTY
+25 VNNERNYANVVFFTY

-591 NNIIKE
+591 NNILKE

-771 YTITNLNTNKVGS
+771 YTITNFNTNKVGS

-898 ANTLTYNGKEQ
+898 ANDLKYNGKEQ
-909 EIITASNI
+909 EI
-917 KGNIC
+917 
-922 YAYNPI
+922 
-928 SSCSSNKSIPKKINA
+928 
-943 GEYTVYY
+943 
-950 YVSGDNNYNSKS
+950 
-962 GSIKV
+962 
-967 NINKKVI
+967 
-974 TKPVSSSDKTYN
+974 
-986 GTIQNSNIVKP
+986 
-997 DGVSIKNGSI
+997 
-1007 ESATNVGK
+1007 
-1015 YNITYILDQ
+1015 
-1024 NHIWNDGSNNDVTVI
+1024 
-1039 WKINPYNISNALVNG
+1039 
-1054 VSDKVYNGNNIV
+1054 
-1066 QDNINVTVPIPSG
+1066 
-1079 KTSNPT
+1079 
-1085 YNVTYKDN
+1085 
-1093 LNSGV
+1093 
-1098 ATMIITGTGNYTG
+1098 
-1111 TKNVIFKI
+1111 
-1119 NKANNPVIVKAN
+1119 
-1131 TLTYNGKEQE
+1131 
-1141 LITVSNIKGNICY
+1141 ITVSNIKGNICY

-1160 SCSKNESIPK
+1160 SCSTNESIPK

-1305 TKYIGETENLVVSYN
+1305 TKYIGETENLIVSYN

-1330 TWTTSNSKVAT
+1330 TWTTSNKKVAT
-1341 INNGVVKAV
+1341 VNNGVVKAV

-1388 SKKIIFK
+1388 YKKIIFK
-1395 LNNNVNINTFKNNL
+1395 LNNNININTFKNNL

>member
-71 NYLENISYNNFHLY
+71 NYLENMSYNNFHLH

-191 RNTKSSVIIHEFMH
+191 KNTKSSVIIHEFMH

-591 NNIIKE
+591 NNILKE

-631 DGTNFKKKTETIPY
+631 DGINFKKKTETIPY

-771 YTITNLNTNKVGS
+771 YTITNFNTNKVGS

-909 EIITASNI
+909 E
-917 KGNIC
+917 
-922 YAYNPI
+922 
-928 SSCSSNKSIPKKINA
+928 
-943 GEYTVYY
+943 
-950 YVSGDNNYNSKS
+950 
-962 GSIKV
+962 
-967 NINKKVI
+967 
-974 TKPVSSSDKTYN
+974 
-986 GTIQNSNIVKP
+986 
-997 DGVSIKNGSI
+997 
-1007 ESATNVGK
+1007 
-1015 YNITYILDQ
+1015 
-1024 NHIWNDGSNNDVTVI
+1024 
-1039 WKINPYNISNALVNG
+1039 
-1054 VSDKVYNGNNIV
+1054 
-1066 QDNINVTVPIPSG
+1066 
-1079 KTSNPT
+1079 
-1085 YNVTYKDN
+1085 
-1093 LNSGV
+1093 
-1098 ATMIITGTGNYTG
+1098 
-1111 TKNVIFKI
+1111 
-1119 NKANNPVIVKAN
+1119 
-1131 TLTYNGKEQE
+1131 

-1160 SCSKNESIPK
+1160 SCLSNENIPK

-1229 TGDGIINYSSSDN
+1229 IGDGIINYSSSDN

-1330 TWTTSNSKVAT
+1330 TWRTSNNKVAT

-1374 KENRPITYKYTYDS
+1374 KENRPITYKYSYDS

-1395 LNNNVNINTFKNNL
+1395 LNNNININTFKNNL

>member
-135 NDGIVDNL
+135 KDGIVDNL

-395 SITLNVSIPNKGD
+395 SITLNVSIPNKSD

-525 NELYIANMYDNNNAE
+525 NELYIANMYDNKNAE
-540 LLKYKDDNITKV
+540 LLKYKNDNITKV

-591 NNIIKE
+591 NNILKE

-631 DGTNFKKKTETIPY
+631 DGINFKKKTETIPY

-739 KTTYTVG
+739 KTTYIVG

-771 YTITNLNTNKVGS
+771 YTITNFNTNKVGS

-871 IITAKVGSLTAS
+871 VITAKVGSLTAS

-909 EIITASNI
+909 ELITA
-917 KGNIC
+917 
-922 YAYNPI
+922 
-928 SSCSSNKSIPKKINA
+928 
-943 GEYTVYY
+943 
-950 YVSGDNNYNSKS
+950 
-962 GSIKV
+962 
-967 NINKKVI
+967 
-974 TKPVSSSDKTYN
+974 
-986 GTIQNSNIVKP
+986 
-997 DGVSIKNGSI
+997 
-1007 ESATNVGK
+1007 
-1015 YNITYILDQ
+1015 
-1024 NHIWNDGSNNDVTVI
+1024 
-1039 WKINPYNISNALVNG
+1039 
-1054 VSDKVYNGNNIV
+1054 
-1066 QDNINVTVPIPSG
+1066 
-1079 KTSNPT
+1079 
-1085 YNVTYKDN
+1085 
-1093 LNSGV
+1093 
-1098 ATMIITGTGNYTG
+1098 
-1111 TKNVIFKI
+1111 
-1119 NKANNPVIVKAN
+1119 
-1131 TLTYNGKEQE
+1131 
-1141 LITVSNIKGNICY
+1141 SNIKGNICY

-1160 SCSKNESIPK
+1160 SCSTNESIPK

-1229 TGDGIINYSSSDN
+1229 TGDGIINYSSSNN

-1257 SGNTVIKA
+1257 PGNTVIKA

-1395 LNNNVNINTFKNNL
+1395 LNNNININTFKNNL

>member
-128 SGTIDYD
+128 SGAIDYD

-282 YEFFVVEYRKKP
+282 YEFFIVEYRKKP

-395 SITLNVSIPNKGD
+395 SITLNVSIPNKDD

-577 RESSTKKIKIYEYS
+577 RESSSKKIKIYEYS
-591 NNIIKE
+591 NNILKE

-771 YTITNLNTNKVGS
+771 YTITNFNTNKVGS

-909 EIITASNI
+909 E
-917 KGNIC
+917 
-922 YAYNPI
+922 
-928 SSCSSNKSIPKKINA
+928 
-943 GEYTVYY
+943 
-950 YVSGDNNYNSKS
+950 
-962 GSIKV
+962 
-967 NINKKVI
+967 
-974 TKPVSSSDKTYN
+974 
-986 GTIQNSNIVKP
+986 
-997 DGVSIKNGSI
+997 
-1007 ESATNVGK
+1007 
-1015 YNITYILDQ
+1015 
-1024 NHIWNDGSNNDVTVI
+1024 
-1039 WKINPYNISNALVNG
+1039 
-1054 VSDKVYNGNNIV
+1054 
-1066 QDNINVTVPIPSG
+1066 
-1079 KTSNPT
+1079 
-1085 YNVTYKDN
+1085 
-1093 LNSGV
+1093 
-1098 ATMIITGTGNYTG
+1098 
-1111 TKNVIFKI
+1111 
-1119 NKANNPVIVKAN
+1119 
-1131 TLTYNGKEQE
+1131 

-1170 KINAGEYTVYYYVSG
+1170 KINAREYTVYYYVSG

-1330 TWTTSNSKVAT
+1330 TWTTSNNKVAT

-1395 LNNNVNINTFKNNL
+1395 LNNNININTFKNNL

>member
-25 VNNEKNYANVVFFTY
+25 VNNERNYANVVFFTY

-540 LLKYKDDNITKV
+540 LLKYKNDNITKV

-591 NNIIKE
+591 NNILKE

-695 NADYSGV
+695 NADYNGV

-771 YTITNLNTNKVGS
+771 YTITNFNTNKVGS

-871 IITAKVGSLTAS
+871 VITAKVGSLTAS

-909 EIITASNI
+909 ELITVSNI

-922 YAYNPI
+922 YSYNPI
-928 SSCSSNKSIPKKINA
+928 SSCSSNESIPKKINA

-1007 ESATNVGK
+1007 ENATNVGK

-1024 NHIWNDGSNNDVTVI
+1024 NHIWNDGSNNDVIVI

-1085 YNVTYKDN
+1085 YNVTYKYN

-1111 TKNVIFKI
+1111 TKNVTFKI

-1131 TLTYNGKEQE
+1131 NLTYNGKEQE
-1141 LITVSNIKGNICY
+1141 LITASNIKGNICY

-1160 SCSKNESIPK
+1160 SCSTNESIPK
-1170 KINAGEYTVYYYVSG
+1170 KINAGEYTVYYFVSG

-1305 TKYIGETENLVVSYN
+1305 TKYIGETENLIVSYN

-1330 TWTTSNSKVAT
+1330 TWTTSNNKVAT

-1374 KENRPITYKYTYDS
+1374 KENRPITYKYRYDS

-1395 LNNNVNINTFKNNL
+1395 LNNNININTFKNNL

-1475 KKILKD
+1475 KKITGD

>member
-25 VNNEKNYANVVFFTY
+25 VNNKKNYANVVFFTY

-128 SGTIDYD
+128 SRTIDYD

-352 FSKELGR
+352 FSNELGR

-525 NELYIANMYDNNNAE
+525 NELYIANMYDNKNAE

-591 NNIIKE
+591 NNILKE

-771 YTITNLNTNKVGS
+771 YTITNFNTNKVGS

-805 VILNPLKSI
+805 VILTPLKSI

-909 EIITASNI
+909 E
-917 KGNIC
+917 
-922 YAYNPI
+922 
-928 SSCSSNKSIPKKINA
+928 
-943 GEYTVYY
+943 
-950 YVSGDNNYNSKS
+950 
-962 GSIKV
+962 
-967 NINKKVI
+967 
-974 TKPVSSSDKTYN
+974 
-986 GTIQNSNIVKP
+986 
-997 DGVSIKNGSI
+997 
-1007 ESATNVGK
+1007 
-1015 YNITYILDQ
+1015 
-1024 NHIWNDGSNNDVTVI
+1024 
-1039 WKINPYNISNALVNG
+1039 
-1054 VSDKVYNGNNIV
+1054 
-1066 QDNINVTVPIPSG
+1066 
-1079 KTSNPT
+1079 
-1085 YNVTYKDN
+1085 
-1093 LNSGV
+1093 
-1098 ATMIITGTGNYTG
+1098 
-1111 TKNVIFKI
+1111 
-1119 NKANNPVIVKAN
+1119 
-1131 TLTYNGKEQE
+1131 

-1160 SCSKNESIPK
+1160 SCSTNESIPK

-1192 SGSIKVNINK
+1192 SGSIKVIINK

-1341 INNGVVKAV
+1341 VNNGVVKAV

-1388 SKKIIFK
+1388 SKKIIYK
-1395 LNNNVNINTFKNNL
+1395 LNNNINIKTFKNNL
-1409 NYSSIIKSNNNI
+1409 NYNPIIKSNNNI

>member
-525 NELYIANMYDNNNAE
+525 NELYIANMYDNKNAE

-591 NNIIKE
+591 NNILKE

-771 YTITNLNTNKVGS
+771 YTITNFNTNKVGS

-864 AKGIGNA
+864 AKEIGNA
-871 IITAKVGSLTAS
+871 IITAKVGNLTAS
-883 YKITVIKHDNPVIVK
+883 YKITVIKHD
-898 ANTLTYNGKEQ
+898 
-909 EIITASNI
+909 
-917 KGNIC
+917 
-922 YAYNPI
+922 
-928 SSCSSNKSIPKKINA
+928 
-943 GEYTVYY
+943 
-950 YVSGDNNYNSKS
+950 
-962 GSIKV
+962 
-967 NINKKVI
+967 
-974 TKPVSSSDKTYN
+974 
-986 GTIQNSNIVKP
+986 
-997 DGVSIKNGSI
+997 
-1007 ESATNVGK
+1007 
-1015 YNITYILDQ
+1015 
-1024 NHIWNDGSNNDVTVI
+1024 
-1039 WKINPYNISNALVNG
+1039 
-1054 VSDKVYNGNNIV
+1054 
-1066 QDNINVTVPIPSG
+1066 
-1079 KTSNPT
+1079 
-1085 YNVTYKDN
+1085 
-1093 LNSGV
+1093 
-1098 ATMIITGTGNYTG
+1098 
-1111 TKNVIFKI
+1111 
-1119 NKANNPVIVKAN
+1119 NPVIVKAN

-1170 KINAGEYTVYYYVSG
+1170 KINAGEYTVYYFVSG

-1285 VNKKII
+1285 VNKKTI

-1369 ITVKK
+1369 ITIKK

-1395 LNNNVNINTFKNNL
+1395 LNNNININTFKNNL
-1409 NYSSIIKSNNNI
+1409 NYNPIIKSNNNI

-1426 LIRTNMT
+1426 LIRTHMT

-1475 KKILKD
+1475 KKITGD

>member
-395 SITLNVSIPNKGD
+395 SITLNVSIPNKDD

-591 NNIIKE
+591 NNILKE

-727 NSLLSLSITSPN
+727 NNLLSLSITSPN

-771 YTITNLNTNKVGS
+771 YTITNFNTNKVGS

-871 IITAKVGSLTAS
+871 VITAKVGSLTAS

-909 EIITASNI
+909 ELITVSNI

-922 YAYNPI
+922 YSYNPI
-928 SSCSSNKSIPKKINA
+928 SSCSTNESIPKKINA

-962 GSIKV
+962 GVIKV

-1039 WKINPYNISNALVNG
+1039 WKINPYNINNALVNG

-1111 TKNVIFKI
+1111 TKNVTFKI

-1131 TLTYNGKEQE
+1131 TLTYNEKEQE

-1160 SCSKNESIPK
+1160 SCSTNESIPK

-1229 TGDGIINYSSSDN
+1229 TGDGIINYSSSNN

-1285 VNKKII
+1285 VNKKTI

-1330 TWTTSNSKVAT
+1330 TWTTSNKKVAT

-1395 LNNNVNINTFKNNL
+1395 LNNNININTFKNNL
-1409 NYSSIIKSNNNI
+1409 NYNPIIKSNNNI

>member
-25 VNNEKNYANVVFFTY
+25 VNNERNYANVVFFTY

-395 SITLNVSIPNKGD
+395 SITLNVSIPNKDD

-591 NNIIKE
+591 NNILKE

-771 YTITNLNTNKVGS
+771 YTITNFNTNKVGS

-883 YKITVIKHDNPVIVK
+883 YKMTVIKHD
-898 ANTLTYNGKEQ
+898 
-909 EIITASNI
+909 
-917 KGNIC
+917 
-922 YAYNPI
+922 
-928 SSCSSNKSIPKKINA
+928 
-943 GEYTVYY
+943 
-950 YVSGDNNYNSKS
+950 
-962 GSIKV
+962 
-967 NINKKVI
+967 
-974 TKPVSSSDKTYN
+974 
-986 GTIQNSNIVKP
+986 
-997 DGVSIKNGSI
+997 
-1007 ESATNVGK
+1007 
-1015 YNITYILDQ
+1015 
-1024 NHIWNDGSNNDVTVI
+1024 
-1039 WKINPYNISNALVNG
+1039 
-1054 VSDKVYNGNNIV
+1054 
-1066 QDNINVTVPIPSG
+1066 
-1079 KTSNPT
+1079 
-1085 YNVTYKDN
+1085 
-1093 LNSGV
+1093 
-1098 ATMIITGTGNYTG
+1098 
-1111 TKNVIFKI
+1111 
-1119 NKANNPVIVKAN
+1119 NPVIVKAN

-1170 KINAGEYTVYYYVSG
+1170 KINAGEYTVYYFVSG

-1395 LNNNVNINTFKNNL
+1395 LNNNININTFKNNL
-1409 NYSSIIKSNNNI
+1409 NYNPIIKSNNNI

>member
-71 NYLENISYNNFHLY
+71 NYLENISYNNFHLH

-191 RNTKSSVIIHEFMH
+191 KNTKSSVIIHEFMH

-591 NNIIKE
+591 NNILKE

-668 YSNDNVLMVYSLSD
+668 YSNDNILMVYSLSD

-771 YTITNLNTNKVGS
+771 YTITNFNTNKVGS

-898 ANTLTYNGKEQ
+898 ANTLTYNE
-909 EIITASNI
+909 
-917 KGNIC
+917 
-922 YAYNPI
+922 
-928 SSCSSNKSIPKKINA
+928 
-943 GEYTVYY
+943 
-950 YVSGDNNYNSKS
+950 
-962 GSIKV
+962 
-967 NINKKVI
+967 
-974 TKPVSSSDKTYN
+974 
-986 GTIQNSNIVKP
+986 
-997 DGVSIKNGSI
+997 
-1007 ESATNVGK
+1007 
-1015 YNITYILDQ
+1015 
-1024 NHIWNDGSNNDVTVI
+1024 
-1039 WKINPYNISNALVNG
+1039 
-1054 VSDKVYNGNNIV
+1054 
-1066 QDNINVTVPIPSG
+1066 
-1079 KTSNPT
+1079 
-1085 YNVTYKDN
+1085 
-1093 LNSGV
+1093 
-1098 ATMIITGTGNYTG
+1098 
-1111 TKNVIFKI
+1111 
-1119 NKANNPVIVKAN
+1119 
-1131 TLTYNGKEQE
+1131 KEQE
-1141 LITVSNIKGNICY
+1141 LITVSNIKGNVCY

-1170 KINAGEYTVYYYVSG
+1170 KINAGEYTVYYFVSG

-1202 KSGSISYLNKSITK
+1202 KSGNISYLNKSITK

-1285 VNKKII
+1285 VNKKTI

-1395 LNNNVNINTFKNNL
+1395 LNNNININTFKNNL

>member
-71 NYLENISYNNFHLY
+71 NYLKNISYNNFHLY

-191 RNTKSSVIIHEFMH
+191 KNTKSSVIIHEFMH

-338 ALNSTPSSAVYNTV
+338 SLNSTPSSAVYNTV

-591 NNIIKE
+591 NNILKE

-631 DGTNFKKKTETIPY
+631 DGINFKKKTETIPY

-771 YTITNLNTNKVGS
+771 YTITNFNTNKVGS

-871 IITAKVGSLTAS
+871 IITVKVGSLTAS

-909 EIITASNI
+909 ELITVSNI

-922 YAYNPI
+922 YSYNPI
-928 SSCSSNKSIPKKINA
+928 SSCSTNEIIPKKINA

-1054 VSDKVYNGNNIV
+1054 VSDKIYNGNNIV

-1119 NKANNPVIVKAN
+1119 NKANNQVIVKAN
-1131 TLTYNGKEQE
+1131 TLTYNEKEQE

-1160 SCSKNESIPK
+1160 SCSTNEIIPK

-1216 TQGDQ
+1216 TQGDP

-1330 TWTTSNSKVAT
+1330 TWTTSNKKVAT

-1395 LNNNVNINTFKNNL
+1395 LNNNININTFKNNL
-1409 NYSSIIKSNNNI
+1409 NYNPIIKSNNNI

-1475 KKILKD
+1475 KKITGD